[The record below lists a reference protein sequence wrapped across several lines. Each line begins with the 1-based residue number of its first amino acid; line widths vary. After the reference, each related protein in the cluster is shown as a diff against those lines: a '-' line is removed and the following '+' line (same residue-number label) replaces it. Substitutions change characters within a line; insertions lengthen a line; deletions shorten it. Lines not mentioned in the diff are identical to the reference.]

1 MNNNNNVLGERLY
14 AARRQRALS
23 RNRLAEAAQVTASC
37 LKKWEEGV
45 NSPNVY
51 SLIRMADVLGVSL
64 DWLCG
69 REKYVK

>member
-14 AARRQRALS
+14 TARRQRSLS
-23 RNRLAEAAQVTASC
+23 RQKLADSAQVTASC
-37 LKKWEEGV
+37 IKKWEEGQ

-51 SLIRMADVLGVSL
+51 SLIRMADILNVSI

-69 REKYVK
+69 RERYIK